1 MSKKL
6 FEILRTLTFIPLSI
20 LIGYIFSL
28 FIHSVGVG
36 VQTIAGLDANNF
48 VLKGVVT
55 LIAWNSIFLSS
66 SFLKPK
72 SLSEKNLYKIWAVII
87 GLYSPYVIST
97 IRHVNNYPNI
107 YWWHPVI
114 EGLGPLIVGY
124 LMLKDGKIIW
134 QKDNE

>member
-6 FEILRTLTFIPLSI
+6 IEVLRTLTFIPLSI
-20 LIGYIFSL
+20 FIGYIFSL
-28 FIHSVGVG
+28 FIHSVGVI
-36 VQTIAGLDANNF
+36 VQTIAGLDANNIF
-48 VLKGVVT
+48 LKGLVT
-55 LIAWNSIFLSS
+55 LIAGNSIFISS

-72 SLSEKNLYKIWAVII
+72 SLSEKNFYKIWAVIV

-97 IRHVNNYPNI
+97 IRHVNNHPNI

-124 LMLKDGKIIW
+124 LILKDGKIIW

>member
-1 MSKKL
+1 MSKKSIEVL
-6 FEILRTLTFIPLSI
+6 STLTFIPLSI

-28 FIHSVGVG
+28 FIHSLGVI
-36 VQTIAGLDANNF
+36 VQTIAGLDANNIF
-48 VLKGVVT
+48 LKGLVT
-55 LIAWNSIFLSS
+55 LIAWNSIFISS

-72 SLSEKNLYKIWAVII
+72 SLSEKNLYKIWAVIV

-97 IRHVNNYPNI
+97 IRHVNTHPNI

-114 EGLGPLIVGY
+114 EGLGPLNVGY
-124 LMLKDGKIIW
+124 LILKDGKIIW

>member
-6 FEILRTLTFIPLSI
+6 IEVLRTLTFIPLSI
-20 LIGYIFSL
+20 LIGYIFSF
-28 FIHSVGVG
+28 FIHSVGVI

-48 VLKGVVT
+48 VLKGLVT
-55 LIAWNSIFLSS
+55 LIAWTSIFSSS

-97 IRHVNNYPNI
+97 IRHVNNHPNI

-114 EGLGPLIVGY
+114 EGIVPLIVGY
-124 LMLKDGKIIW
+124 LILKDGKIIW